1 MLALKIIG
9 FVLLGLLA
17 LVVILL
23 LVPVR
28 FRVRYTE
35 ELSAVL
41 WVLFVPIRLAP
52 KKEQPDKPDKPKK
65 KTAWRRQ

>member
-28 FRVRYTE
+28 FRVRYT
-35 ELSAVL
+35 
-41 WVLFVPIRLAP
+41 
-52 KKEQPDKPDKPKK
+52 
-65 KTAWRRQ
+65 